1 MNALKITGGII
12 AVAVGLFVGYQAL
25 MHPIEQ
31 DEDIN
36 KDNLRGKIGSIL
48 AIAFGISLVLNG
60 LGIF

>member
-36 KDNLRGKIGSIL
+36 KDNLREKIGSIL